1 MSAEQNKAIVHRTYK
16 EYLDE
21 LDPAA
26 ADELLADDV
35 VVYAVRAFG
44 EGSGRENVKEAFSA
58 FLSGFAERHTDVED
72 LIAEGDRIVARH
84 THHLKHVNEVFG
96 IPPTGQQLSVWD
108 IDIFRFE
115 NGKIAE
121 WWTID
126 DNLGTM
132 DNSVSSQNR
141 ASSRK
146 PLLLTDRDRYRELLP

>member
-1 MSAEQNKAIVHRTYK
+1 MSAEQNKAIVRRIYK

-35 VVYAVRAFG
+35 VLHAVRAFG
-44 EGSGRENVKEAFSA
+44 EGYGRETVKEGFSA
-58 FLSGFAERHTDVED
+58 FLSSFAERHTDVED

-84 THHLKHVNEVFG
+84 THHLKHVSEVYG
-96 IPPTGQQLSVWD
+96 IAPTGKQLSVWG

-121 WWTID
+121 WWIID
-126 DNLGTM
+126 DNLGVM
-132 DNSVSSQNR
+132 EQLGAIPNPGQSEEAPPPPGR
-141 ASSRK
+141 
-146 PLLLTDRDRYRELLP
+146 PG